1 MRKILMLSVLAA
13 SVAGPT
19 FAASGGNKLMVNTS
33 NGDCMIVDE
42 NSNVVLLNG
51 GCENYTDGYTDTDIK
66 SRERFSQ
73 PTESSPTS

>member
-19 FAASGGNKLMVNTS
+19 FAANDNNKLMINTS
-33 NGDCMIVDE
+33 NGDCMIIGS
-42 NSNVVLLNG
+42 NSNPVLLNG
-51 GCENYTDGYTDTDIK
+51 GCENYTNGYSEKDVK
-66 SRERFSQ
+66 NRQRFPQ